1 MVHAITWEREAFNF
15 GASRSPL
22 TRWLARR
29 RQDAID
35 QARASGLARRFL
47 AGVVGVGLAQD
58 TVSCAGL
65 SGVSTPRITHV
76 TIGTDYDRL
85 VVEMLPGQAIE
96 HYREKAGLLAEAV
109 GAACLRFRR
118 ITYGYLAV
126 DVLYQDPLATQIKPV
141 PGPELVLGLL
151 DNGRRMTVS
160 LDSTAHM
167 IVQGQTRSGKS
178 RFCYGV
184 LVQLVERPDVLVCGS
199 DVTGLLLRPFQG
211 TRHEDL
217 QALGS
222 TNLQAHLEVL
232 HRLVAIMD
240 DRIAKIPEKDDVF
253 PCSTADPYLFV
264 VLEELPGLLRLA
276 AHVDGKK
283 NGPLHTGIRA
293 AFGRLLAEGAKAG
306 LRLLLISQRAD
317 ADIIGG
323 FERGQAPVRVSFS
336 VDSKDAVRMLH
347 PSAPDELAE
356 AHLTALP
363 SYALVSAPGI
373 ACARLRA
380 PEMGSYGAF
389 HSAIAEH
396 RSEPEPDQ

>member
-1 MVHAITWEREAFNF
+1 MAHNITWSREALASA

-29 RQDAID
+29 RQDAVD
-35 QARASGLARRFL
+35 QERASGLARRFL

-58 TVSCAGL
+58 SVSCAGL
-65 SGVSTPRITHV
+65 PGVSTPRITHV

-85 VVEMLPGQAIE
+85 VVEMLPGQVIE

-126 DVLYQDPLATQIKPV
+126 DVLYRDPLATQIKPV

-167 IVQGQTRSGKS
+167 IVQGSTRSGKS
-178 RFCYGV
+178 RFCYGL
-184 LVQLVERPDVLVCGS
+184 LVQLVERSDVLVCGS
-199 DVTGLLLRPFQG
+199 DVTGLLLRPFRD
-211 TRHEDL
+211 TRHEEL

-222 TNLQAHLEVL
+222 ADVEQHLAVL
-232 HRLVAIMD
+232 ERLVGIMD
-240 DRIAKIPEKDDVF
+240 DRIAKIPDDTDVY
-253 PCSTADPYLFV
+253 PCGETDPYLFV

-276 AHVDGKK
+276 AAKDGRR
-283 NGPLHTGIRA
+283 NGPLLTGIKA

-347 PSAPDELAE
+347 PAAPDELAT

-363 SYALVSAPGI
+363 SYALVSAPGLP
-373 ACARLRA
+373 CARLRA
-380 PEMGSYGAF
+380 PHVGDYGAF
-389 HSAIAEH
+389 HAAIARH
-396 RSEPEPDQ
+396 RSEPDR